1 MSNDGSREA
10 DVCDEFV
17 QNAYQEYSVG
27 IVTELLSLTGIL
39 VDSTTLYYG
48 SLEQFVFLKGNAS
61 EVYTKSELDFIDG
74 VVEFC
79 VFKDFYKKTQ
89 RGMIPCRVVSAK
101 IDSNMDIISAGIVF
115 TKIMNKAMDGMNIG
129 FVVGE
134 EGILLTGRLF
144 EQRDNIGC
152 FISDL
157 IKTEEQYSEMASEL
171 LFCDLYTDF
180 IEYYSYIKNI
190 IHYHEE
196 VLPYGEKSRS
206 AHRVPYAYID
216 ELYDLEKYLGISFA
230 REIDRSFNGNSD
242 PIELPYGDR
251 VKECEE
257 YLFKIESSRVN
268 TMEMLFEAEEMEKLA
283 NEAEKKNDEM
293 LQQNTTSDVED
304 HEIDEET
311 KALLSDPEYMIKML
325 KKQRGI

>member
-10 DVCDEFV
+10 EVCDDFV
-17 QNAYQEYSVG
+17 QNAYQEYSVS
-27 IVTELLSLTGIL
+27 IVAELLSRTGIL
-39 VDSTTLYYG
+39 IDSTTLYFG
-48 SLEQFVFLKGNAS
+48 SLEQFVFLNGNTS
-61 EVYTKSELDFIDG
+61 EVYSKPEIDFIDG
-74 VVEFC
+74 VRDFC

-89 RGMIPCRVVSAK
+89 RGIIPCRAISAK
-101 IDSNMDIISAGIVF
+101 IDSNMDIISAGIAC
-115 TKIMNKAMDGMNIG
+115 TKIMNKALDGMNIG

-134 EGILLTGRLF
+134 EGFLLTGRLF
-144 EQRDNIGC
+144 EKGDNIGC
-152 FISDL
+152 FVSDL
-157 IKTEEQYSEMASEL
+157 IRTEEKYDEIASEL

-180 IEYYSYIKNI
+180 IEYYSYIKNT
-190 IHYHEE
+190 IHYQEE
-196 VLPYGEKSRS
+196 VLPYGEKLRS

-216 ELYDLEKYLGISFA
+216 ELYDLEKCLGISFS
-230 REIDRSFNGNSD
+230 REIDRSFYGNSD

-283 NEAEKKNDEM
+283 AEAKKKNDEM
-293 LQQNTTSDVED
+293 LQQNATSDVED

-311 KALLSDPEYMIKML
+311 KALLSDPEYVIKML